1 MGPCSILQNQ
11 GNTAVLPASPLW
23 RPCYHFSKKVVSLK
37 WNNNIA
43 CAQHFNQNSGVNL
56 KTYSLEFYNHKTFTI
71 ISTKWTFFANSDYW
85 LRVTYCTAHIHSSI
99 YVVQNHKLFKE
110 KEVEGKYSY
119 LNTLLLIFLFSTDIN
134 LRNWQVFFAHTM
146 DMMDESQLSTTKLGL
161 QCVNWWNNFLIQFQ
175 YRETIESIKYDSLW

>member
-1 MGPCSILQNQ
+1 MQTLIIDLGLH
-11 GNTAVLPASPLW
+11 TALPT
-23 RPCYHFSKKVVSLK
+23 Y
-37 WNNNIA
+37 IA
-43 CAQHFNQNSGVNL
+43 P
-56 KTYSLEFYNHKTFTI
+56 
-71 ISTKWTFFANSDYW
+71 
-85 LRVTYCTAHIHSSI
+85 I

-161 QCVNWWNNFLIQFQ
+161 QCVNW
-175 YRETIESIKYDSLW
+175 

>member
-1 MGPCSILQNQ
+1 MQTLIIDLGLH
-11 GNTAVLPASPLW
+11 TALPT
-23 RPCYHFSKKVVSLK
+23 Y
-37 WNNNIA
+37 IA
-43 CAQHFNQNSGVNL
+43 LYMH
-56 KTYSLEFYNHKTFTI
+56 
-71 ISTKWTFFANSDYW
+71 
-85 LRVTYCTAHIHSSI
+85 
-99 YVVQNHKLFKE
+99 VVQNHKLFKE

-175 YRETIESIKYDSLW
+175 HRKTIESIKVDSLGYIISKKQQTKYVCMFDLGFEYKMDMMDANCQQPSWIYILWIGENLT